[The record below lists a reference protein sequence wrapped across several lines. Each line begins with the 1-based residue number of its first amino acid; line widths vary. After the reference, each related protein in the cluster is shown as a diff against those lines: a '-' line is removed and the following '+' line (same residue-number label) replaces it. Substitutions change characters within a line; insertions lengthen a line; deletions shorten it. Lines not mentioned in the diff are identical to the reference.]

1 MEHESCAACGF
12 DGGSYDDDALLDALR
27 GLGPRWRAL
36 LFKAQDELRSRPEPE
51 VWSAIEYAAH
61 SRDITSLHAFG
72 VEQALTVEEP
82 RYPEVDNSL
91 VTAVASDYA
100 TADPVEVVDELEEQA
115 RRIADVALRA
125 GPVAWSRGLTIGD
138 ERIEVRR
145 LMEHALHDSQHHL
158 EDVESGLL
166 IIRTRPSLQRD

>member
-1 MEHESCAACGF
+1 MEHERCTACGF
-12 DGGSYDDDALLDALR
+12 DGGRYDDDALLDALR
-27 GLGPRWRAL
+27 ELGSRWRAL
-36 LFKAQDELRSRPEPE
+36 LFNAQSELRSRPQPE

-72 VEQALTVEEP
+72 VEQALTGEEP
-82 RYPEVDNSL
+82 RYPEVDNDL

-100 TADPVEVVDELEEQA
+100 TADPGEVADELEEQA
-115 RRIADVALRA
+115 QRMADLALRA
-125 GPVAWSRGLTIGD
+125 GPAAWSRGLTLGD

-158 EDVESGLL
+158 ADVEHGLL
-166 IIRTRPSLQRD
+166 IVRTRPSLKSD

>member
-1 MEHESCAACGF
+1 MEHERCTACGF
-12 DGGSYDDDALLDALR
+12 DGRRYDDDALLDALR
-27 GLGPRWRAL
+27 ALGPRWRAL
-36 LFKAQDELRSRPEPE
+36 IFNAQGELRSRPQPE

-72 VEQALTVEEP
+72 VEQALTGEEP
-82 RYPEVDNSL
+82 RYPEVDNGL

-100 TADPVEVVDELEEQA
+100 TADPGEVADELEEQA
-115 RRIADVALRA
+115 QRMADLALRA
-125 GPVAWSRGLTIGD
+125 GPAAWSRGLTLGD

-158 EDVESGLL
+158 EDVERGLL
-166 IIRTRPSLQRD
+166 IVRTRPSLRSD